1 MPMPAILTA
10 VLLAASALSTAQ
22 VDPYTKSDPEA
33 LRAAGYKSLGPFP
46 FGTNHTSSDIQV
58 LLPNE
63 PLLWIET
70 AHFRIGSALSPRTLP
85 SDGDRNRDKEA
96 LASVREELQRLA
108 RRLPAV
114 QPDTMRLDE
123 WLRAHLIAQRV
134 EDVYQEVL
142 GNLRCSDADFPPAP
156 GDDPKQAATFRGLG
170 PFLGLPQKYTILLLQ
185 KSASL
190 SRYTAAYQSWGTP
203 SPQRYHD
210 HRFGSVFFGACEES
224 DGGLLRHDLALRT
237 HLTFHVAHNLYQS
250 YRSYGHN
257 LPAWLL
263 TGLAHR
269 HARRISNRYPI
280 YDLRDAQG
288 AELLAYATWG
298 KRAQALPRS
307 KGFEPLATF
316 LERMDVG
323 TFSSHDHLQC
333 WALVDWLMTQH
344 PKATM
349 QFLHT
354 MKDPFHDRLR
364 FPTDEELLTRQ
375 RAALVQAF
383 GGGTAEL
390 EDRWRRTPL
399 AVAKR

>member
-1 MPMPAILTA
+1 MQMPAILTA
-10 VLLAASALSTAQ
+10 VLLAVSAVSTAQ
-22 VDPYTKSDPEA
+22 VDPYTKGDPEA
-33 LRAAGYKSLGPFP
+33 LRAAGYESLGPFP
-46 FGTNHTSSDIQV
+46 FGTNHTSSDIQI

-70 AHFRIGSALSPRTLP
+70 AHFRIGCALSPRTLP
-85 SDGDRNRDKEA
+85 SDSDRNRDQEA
-96 LASVREELQRLA
+96 LRSVREELACLP
-108 RRLPAV
+108 RRLPTVNPA
-114 QPDTMRLDE
+114 TNRLDE

-156 GDDPKQAATFRGLG
+156 GDDPKQAAMFRGVG

-203 SPQRYHD
+203 SPQRYSD
-210 HRFGSVFFGACEES
+210 HRFGSAFFGACEES
-224 DGGLLRHDLALRT
+224 DGGLLRNDLALRT

-257 LPAWLL
+257 LPGWLL

-269 HARRISNRYPI
+269 HARRISSRYPI
-280 YDLRDAQG
+280 YDLRDPQG
-288 AELLAYATWG
+288 AERLAYATWD

-307 KGFEPLATF
+307 KDLEPLATF

-323 TFSSHDHLQC
+323 TFSAHDHLQC

-364 FPTDEELLTRQ
+364 FPTDEELLARQ
-375 RAALVQAF
+375 GAALVQAF
-383 GGGTAEL
+383 GGGAAAL